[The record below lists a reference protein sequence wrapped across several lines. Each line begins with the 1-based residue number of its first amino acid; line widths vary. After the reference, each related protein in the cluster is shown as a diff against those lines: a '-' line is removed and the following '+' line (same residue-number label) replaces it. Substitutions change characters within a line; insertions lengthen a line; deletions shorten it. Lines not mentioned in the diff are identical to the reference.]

1 MLQVPSPENDDH
13 LHKAKKKKQRKINVT
28 LWLNARQPGTVSN
41 RQLNARQS
49 EIFTEFPPKGS
60 FKLLRNIRC
69 LFRNVNPSQQLIC
82 FLGDKFLRA
91 RTYYNVNVFYSVT
104 EKPTFLNNHRMYY
117 WAGLYEVFSGI
128 LVKVSDCRA
137 FSRHLI
143 YSRPYRKSDQKRT
156 VFKVDNQAIYI
167 SVLRLTFRTLAL
179 RQSVSPLSI
188 ALTKGQSSKRQPLH
202 SLRWPTYVF
211 NLVVNTKLP
220 DMVWYYTGLKV

>member
-156 VFKVDNQAIYI
+156 VFKVDSQAIYI
-167 SVLRLTFRTLAL
+167 SVLRLTLAL
-179 RQSVSPLSI
+179 CLSLWRRAKARNVSLYTLYGGQ
-188 ALTKGQSSKRQPLH
+188 LTFS
-202 SLRWPTYVF
+202 T
-211 NLVVNTKLP
+211 
-220 DMVWYYTGLKV
+220 